1 MEAWWDEKDDESH
14 HLERKVLTNGS
25 ELERENEI
33 IFTAE
38 ENEIILAAERAIAER
53 DRIKQEK
60 DKKNKFF
67 LGFAIFLYFMGII
80 MSLDHEG
87 EARSMFLK
95 IYFVAG
101 TVCLFI
107 QYLVS
112 IGKVGF
118 GEGTSE
124 YSHSSWDGSDYD

>member
-1 MEAWWDEKDDESH
+1 MEAWWEEKDDESH
-14 HLERKVLTNGS
+14 HLEQKVSTNGS
-25 ELERENEI
+25 ELEREREI
-33 IFTAE
+33 SFTAE

-124 YSHSSWDGSDYD
+124 YSRSSWDGSDYN

>member
-1 MEAWWDEKDDESH
+1 MVAWWEEKDDESH
-14 HLERKVLTNGS
+14 HLEQKVSTNGS

-38 ENEIILAAERAIAER
+38 ENKIILAAERTIAEM
-53 DRIKQEK
+53 DRINQEK
-60 DKKNKFF
+60 NKKNKFF
-67 LGFAIFLYFMGII
+67 LGFAIFLYIMGII
-80 MSLDHEG
+80 MSLEHEG
-87 EARSMFLK
+87 EVRSMFLK

-124 YSHSSWDGSDYD
+124 YSRSSWDGSDYN